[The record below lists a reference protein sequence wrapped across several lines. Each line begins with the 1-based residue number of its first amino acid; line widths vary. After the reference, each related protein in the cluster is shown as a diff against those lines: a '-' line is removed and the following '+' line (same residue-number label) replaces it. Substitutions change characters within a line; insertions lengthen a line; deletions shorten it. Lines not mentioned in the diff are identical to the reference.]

1 VEKEHFKKLI
11 EVLNPSFKPP
21 TRQALAEKDLD
32 AFYDDTVA
40 ETIKLLKNE
49 KEVVLIPDG
58 SSDNCGDPI
67 INVMVIPIGCQKP
80 LLYKS
85 INCSTERLTAKD
97 LFEKITIIVE
107 ELKVLIS
114 R

>member
-1 VEKEHFKKLI
+1 MNLKKLFYQNDLPFNLVEKEHFKKLI
-11 EVLNPSFKPP
+11 EALNPSFKPP

-80 LLYKS
+80 LCQGS
-85 INCSTERLTAKD
+85 
-97 LFEKITIIVE
+97 F
-107 ELKVLIS
+107 
-114 R
+114 